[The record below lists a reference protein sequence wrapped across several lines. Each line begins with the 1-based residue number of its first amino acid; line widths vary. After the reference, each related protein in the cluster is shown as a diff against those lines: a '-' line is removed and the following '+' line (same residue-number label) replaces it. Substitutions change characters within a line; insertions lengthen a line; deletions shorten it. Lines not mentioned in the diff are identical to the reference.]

1 MDMRSDK
8 KKCLPQKQLSKE
20 FLRQWLINHD
30 FQGLEGQKIPEMN
43 DKYIDSVSDRYI
55 ELYEKITGRN
65 FKKLEINDIQRRIS
79 VKTEEYLK
87 SFLS

>member
-1 MDMRSDK
+1 
-8 KKCLPQKQLSKE
+8 
-20 FLRQWLINHD
+20 
-30 FQGLEGQKIPEMN
+30 MN